1 MILPENYRTNMTTNN
16 PDLILAHLRLDP
28 VLAQLMAETEA
39 PKAFYDWEDD
49 VYLALL
55 ESIVSQQI
63 SVKAADAIFKRFVA
77 LFDPNAGTVSGAVAG
92 YPAPDALLAKP
103 DDELR
108 SAGLSFQKI
117 KYLKSVA
124 EFTLANRMDRP
135 FFDGLTDEEVVQ
147 YLLPIKGV
155 GRWTVEMLLMF
166 VLDRPDVFPVDDL
179 VIRQKIVRAYADRVE
194 GLAGKVLLKKLHEIA
209 ESWRPYRT
217 TACRYLWRWKPTAT
231 PIAAAEPTV
240 FIPTINPTG
249 V

>member
-1 MILPENYRTNMTTNN
+1 MTSEME
-16 PDLILAHLRLDP
+16 LILTHLRQDA
-28 VLAQLMAETEA
+28 VLARLIAETET

-63 SVKAADAIFKRFVA
+63 SVKAADAIFKRFLA
-77 LFDPNAGTVSGAVAG
+77 LFDPNRGTVGGTLAG
-92 YPAPDALLAKP
+92 YPAPDALLAKT
-103 DDELR
+103 DEELR

-124 EFTLANRMDRP
+124 EFSLVNRLDRP
-135 FFDGLTDEEVVQ
+135 YLTTLTDDEIIN

-179 VIRQKIVRAYADRVE
+179 VIRQKIMLAYPDQTSGLTGRV
-194 GLAGKVLLKKLHEIA
+194 LIKKLHEIA
-209 ESWRPYRT
+209 EPWRPYRT
-217 TACRYLWRWKPTAT
+217 TACRYLWRWQPALIKA
-231 PIAAAEPTV
+231 V
-240 FIPTINPTG
+240 
-249 V
+249 